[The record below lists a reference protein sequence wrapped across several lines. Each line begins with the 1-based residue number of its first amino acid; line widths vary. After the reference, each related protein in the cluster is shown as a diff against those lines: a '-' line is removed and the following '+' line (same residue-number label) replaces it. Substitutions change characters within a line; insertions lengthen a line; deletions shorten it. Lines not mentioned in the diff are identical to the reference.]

1 MKKYVEGYKA
11 FSSDWK
17 CMDFQFEV
25 GKTFEEDV
33 TPCCCKRGFH
43 FCKALKDC
51 FKFYPFSRD
60 TRVAKV
66 IALGEVDVDPNSS
79 KCCTNKIQIVEE
91 ISWEDVFRMVNIGT
105 ENLGLCNTGD
115 YNAGEFNSSSRN
127 MGCHNTG
134 ESNIGDWNSGSW
146 NIGDINSGCW
156 NIGNWNTGSHNIG
169 DWNSGDCN
177 NGDCNSGKWNK
188 TSFSNGCF
196 NTEEPKIFLFN
207 KPSDWTYSYWLNSE
221 ANYLLNKMQRR
232 VVDWVWSKNMTY
244 KEKRDN
250 PKYKVVGGYLKIL
263 DESEGAQLWWNSL
276 SESDKD
282 IIKAI
287 PNFDKKIFEDILGI
301 KI

>member
-11 FSSDWK
+11 FNSDWT
-17 CMDFQFEV
+17 CMGFQFEV

-33 TPCCCKRGFH
+33 TPSCCKRGFH
-43 FCKALKDC
+43 FCKELKDC
-51 FKFYPFSRD
+51 FKFYPLSHN

-66 IALGEVDVDPNSS
+66 IALGKVDADSYSS
-79 KCCTNKIQIVEE
+79 KCCTNKIHIVEE
-91 ISWEDVFRMVNIGT
+91 ISWKDVLRMVNLGKG
-105 ENLGLCNTGD
+105 NVGLCNTND
-115 YNAGEFNSSSRN
+115 YNAGKFNSGRCN
-127 MGCHNTG
+127 MGGWNTG
-134 ESNIGDWNSGSW
+134 ESNTGDWNSGSW
-146 NIGDINSGCW
+146 NIGDINSGSW
-156 NIGNWNTGSHNIG
+156 NIGNWNTGNHNIG
-169 DWNSGDCN
+169 DWNSGDHN
-177 NGDCNSGKWNK
+177 NGNCNSGKWNK

-221 ANYLLNKMQRR
+221 ANYILNKIPRR
-232 VVDWVWSKNMTY
+232 VVDWVYSKNMTY
-244 KEKRDN
+244 KEMSDH

-263 DESEGAQLWWNSL
+263 DESETAQLWWNSL

-287 PNFDKKIFEDILGI
+287 PNFDKNIFEDILGI

>member
-11 FSSDWK
+11 FNSDWT
-17 CMDFQFEV
+17 CLGFQFEV

-33 TPCCCKRGFH
+33 TPSCCKRGFH

-91 ISWEDVFRMVNIGT
+91 ISWEDVLRMVNIGT
-105 ENLGLCNTGD
+105 ENVGLCNTGD

-134 ESNIGDWNSGSW
+134 ESNIGDWNSGSC
-146 NIGDINSGCW
+146 NIGC
-156 NIGNWNTGSHNIG
+156 
-169 DWNSGDCN
+169 
-177 NGDCNSGKWNK
+177 CNSGKWNK

-221 ANYLLNKMQRR
+221 ANYLLNKMPRR